1 MTDRS
6 AASRWQDDP
15 LSALLPLRVFLGV
28 VFLYA
33 GLSKIADTTFLDD
46 SSPLSMHASVVAVKA
61 QSPIGALLGPVVD
74 HSAVF
79 GLLMAVG
86 EIAVGIG
93 TLAGLLHRIA
103 AAGGVVLALSLF
115 LTVSWGADPWYTGAD
130 LGYAVAFVPLL
141 LSRATPWSADAWLA
155 EATRRRLADDTDT
168 RLVTSEDRTRR
179 GILTGIAALTGLVV
193 AAGAA
198 LARGRST
205 PRAGRVAAESRSAP
219 PGTSTTVASSSNGA
233 SSSPTTA
240 ASTPPT
246 VTPAVVGKTLA
257 RTADVPVGGGKQ
269 ADDPV
274 TGQPVWVLQLE
285 AGQFTALS
293 AACPHQGCAVN
304 FVSASTGFVCPCH
317 RSTFSATGAVQKGPA
332 ASNLAALAVRES
344 GGVITLS

>member
-15 LSALLPLRVFLGV
+15 LSALLPLRLFLGV

-33 GLSKIADTTFLDD
+33 GLSKIADSTFLDD
-46 SSPLSMHASVVAVKA
+46 SSPLSMHASVVAVQA
-61 QSPIGALLGPVVD
+61 QSPIGALLGPVVR

-79 GLLMAVG
+79 GLLMALG

-130 LGYAVAFVPLL
+130 LGYAVAFFPLL
-141 LSRATPWSADAWLA
+141 LSRATPLSADAWLV
-155 EATRRRLADDTDT
+155 EVTRRRIADETDD

-179 GILTGIAALTGLVV
+179 GILTGIAALAGLVGV
-193 AAGAA
+193 AGAA

-205 PRAGRVAAESRSAP
+205 PRAKRGAVTPQSSAV
-219 PGTSTTVASSSNGA
+219 GTTSSALQAS
-233 SSSPTTA
+233 
-240 ASTPPT
+240 PT
-246 VTPAVVGKTLA
+246 VTPAGDAAVGKTLA
-257 RTADVPVGGGKQ
+257 KTADVPVGGGKQ
-269 ADDPV
+269 VDSPV
-274 TGQPVWVLQLE
+274 TGEAVWVLQLE
-285 AGQFTALS
+285 AGRYTALT

-304 FVSASTGFVCPCH
+304 FVSASAGFVCPCH
-317 RSTFSATGAVQKGPA
+317 RSTFSTTGAVQKGPA
-332 ASNLAALAVRES
+332 ASDLTAVAVRES
-344 GGVITLS
+344 AGVITLS